1 MEDENG
7 VVTPEVTE
15 TEELELDEIID
26 ESEPEESVE
35 ELKAR
40 LAKAE
45 EIANNQRIRAEKAE
59 KAKKETVQ
67 EPATQSQIST
77 ADAMALIKANVHE
90 DDIDRVERYAKA
102 EGLSLR
108 EALNTS
114 ELKAILAVR
123 TEERQTAAAANVSSV
138 RRGSSKPTPEA
149 ILNSAKAG
157 NLPDS
162 DADIEALMLAKLR
175 ENKG

>member
-108 EALNTS
+108 EALATS

-123 TEERQTAAAANVSSV
+123 TEERTTAAAANVSSV

-149 ILNSAKAG
+149 ILTSAKAG

>member
-67 EPATQSQIST
+67 EPATQSQISN

-108 EALNTS
+108 EALATS

-123 TEERQTAAAANVSSV
+123 TEERTTAAAANVSSV

-149 ILNSAKAG
+149 ILTSAKAG